1 MNPEVEVEELESLDA
16 KMSRVPRILLA
27 EDDLQMRRLLLWALR
42 TAGYQVV
49 EAADGSDLLDTAE
62 PLILNMC
69 EPDSSPRFDLI
80 VSDIRIP
87 GFSGLELLSAIRSC
101 GWTIPVIL
109 ITAFGDEAT
118 HAEAERLNASA
129 VLDKPFD
136 IEDLIGEV
144 RKVVGPAPDF

>member
-1 MNPEVEVEELESLDA
+1 MIPAVEEIGSTDWETR
-16 KMSRVPRILLA
+16 RVPRILVA

-42 TAGYQVV
+42 TEGYIVV
-49 EAADGSDLLDTAE
+49 EAADGIDLLDTAE
-62 PLILNMC
+62 PLILSLC
-69 EPDSSPRFDLI
+69 EPGSFPRFDLI

-87 GFSGLELLSAIRSC
+87 GFTGLELLSAIRAC

-118 HAEAERLNASA
+118 HAEAERLKASA

-136 IEDLIGEV
+136 IEDLLNEV
-144 RKVVGPAPDF
+144 RKVVGPAPDI